1 MIKRYSEEEF
11 RPDVLSRVDIY
22 LSAELLDDELRYSQ
36 PETHASLIDVLAAAG
51 LTEELKELRQILH
64 LDANA

>member
-36 PETHASLIDVLAAAG
+36 PETHASLIDVVRA
-51 LTEELKELRQILH
+51 
-64 LDANA
+64 